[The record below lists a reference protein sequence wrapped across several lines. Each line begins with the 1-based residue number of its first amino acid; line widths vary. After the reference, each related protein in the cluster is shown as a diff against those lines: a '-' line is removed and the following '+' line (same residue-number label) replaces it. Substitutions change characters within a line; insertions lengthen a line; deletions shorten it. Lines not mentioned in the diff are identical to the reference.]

1 MNEML
6 KFILLAIFAYLLGSI
21 PFGYIVGKINKVDV
35 FQIGSKSASST
46 NISRTLGW
54 RWATVSAL
62 LDFSKGLLPAY
73 LARINLTNEWLVIVV
88 ALLPMIGQVFPV
100 FLHFRGGKG
109 ASAYYGAISG
119 LIGLHYFLL
128 FFLALPIIL
137 LITRRMSLA
146 NMVFS
151 WLLTLAIFIFSVI
164 IKLQAFLISYVVFA
178 LIGALFMLV
187 AMRENI
193 DRLIKG
199 KEPETPMK
207 W

>member
-1 MNEML
+1 MSEL
-6 KFILLAIFAYLLGSI
+6 VKFLILSVFAYLLGSI

-35 FQIGSKSASST
+35 LQIGSKSASST
-46 NISRTLGW
+46 NVSRALGW

-73 LARINLTNEWLVIVV
+73 LARVNLSNQWLVV
-88 ALLPMIGQVFPV
+88 AVAILPMVGQVFPI

-119 LIGLHYFLL
+119 LMGLHYFLA
-128 FFLALPIIL
+128 FFPALPIIL
-137 LITRRMSLA
+137 LITRRMSLS
-146 NMVFS
+146 NIIFS
-151 WLLTLAIFIFSVI
+151 WWLTLGISLLTFLVKPPKFPISYAIFS
-164 IKLQAFLISYVVFA
+164 FL
-178 LIGALFMLV
+178 GALFMIV

-193 DRLIKG
+193 DRLVKG
-199 KEPETPMK
+199 KEPETPLK